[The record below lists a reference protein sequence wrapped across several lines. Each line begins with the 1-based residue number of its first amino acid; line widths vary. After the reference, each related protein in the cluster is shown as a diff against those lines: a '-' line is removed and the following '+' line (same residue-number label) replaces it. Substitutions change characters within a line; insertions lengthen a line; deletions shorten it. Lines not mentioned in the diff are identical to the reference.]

1 MDGCNYEDSARE
13 RSHKKQVLPTPQP
26 AGEVELG
33 RASLLAVRKRASPPL
48 LSNTLTRSQYI
59 SVTNILKNITA
70 INCS

>member
-1 MDGCNYEDSARE
+1 MAVTMKTALEKEAIKNKYSPPPACGGGRARE
-13 RSHKKQVLPTPQP
+13 SITS
-26 AGEVELG
+26 GSE
-33 RASLLAVRKRASPPL
+33 KRAGHPL